1 MAENVIQFRL
11 DARSA
16 EGQIRALAMN
26 TANVKVTFHAAEQM
40 ENRGFSDNDL
50 FNVLRTGFVEGTPM
64 LSDKNEWKIKVVKRL
79 RGRRDAGVVTVI
91 SKGGKLI
98 VLTME
103 WEDLK

>member
-64 LSDKNEWKIKVVKRL
+64 LSDKNEWKITKGNIVES
-79 RGRRDAGVVTVI
+79 
-91 SKGGKLI
+91 SKNLELK
-98 VLTME
+98 
-103 WEDLK
+103 EDLFT